1 MIHKLEMAD
10 AQMRKSGLCDS
21 WFDGADEVTLGVS
34 GRCNGAL
41 FEQLLQA
48 TGYGDAACVELLR
61 EGNPVLLLASS
72 PAPGFFL

>member
-1 MIHKLEMAD
+1 MIHKLEVAD
-10 AQMRKSGLCDS
+10 AQMRRSGLHDS

-41 FEQLLQA
+41 FEQLLRA

-61 EGNPVLLLASS
+61 EGS
-72 PAPGFFL
+72 